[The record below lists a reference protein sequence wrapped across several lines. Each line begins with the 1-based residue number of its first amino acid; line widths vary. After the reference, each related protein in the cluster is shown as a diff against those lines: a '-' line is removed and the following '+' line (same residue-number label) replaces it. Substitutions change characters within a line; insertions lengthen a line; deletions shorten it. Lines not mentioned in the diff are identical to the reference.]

1 MMTFTVAP
9 SQLPRHNDMD
19 KTEERGKRWEEYIGS
34 YEFRSLDECQ
44 LSMHNFSPL
53 INLETLNGYKPAK
66 LQSYQ
71 NFNQCFFFVSF
82 FLYKAYTC
90 FQKRQGNFQPN
101 VVSNGQNKERILR

>member
-1 MMTFTVAP
+1 
-9 SQLPRHNDMD
+9 MD

-34 YEFRSLDECQ
+34 YEFKSLDECQ
-44 LSMHNFSPL
+44 CPMYNFPPL

-66 LQSYQ
+66 LQSCQ
-71 NFNQCFFFVSF
+71 NFNVLF

-101 VVSNGQNKERILR
+101 VVSNGHNKERILH